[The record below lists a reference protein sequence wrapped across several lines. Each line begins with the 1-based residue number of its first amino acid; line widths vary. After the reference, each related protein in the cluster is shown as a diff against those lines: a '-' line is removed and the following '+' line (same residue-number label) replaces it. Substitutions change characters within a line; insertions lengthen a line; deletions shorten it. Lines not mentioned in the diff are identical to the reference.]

1 MTTMQ
6 LKKIRELNQQGMTD
20 AYIASYLGVTKTTIK
35 RHRDAMGL
43 PAHHCGSGWY
53 TVRDE
58 FGRILTQGT
67 SVDCAQVLGIKVK
80 TFYHRVIRSNREGD
94 GRYVNES
101 RRR

>member
-6 LKKIRELNQQGMTD
+6 LKKIRELNERGMTD
-20 AYIASYLGVTKTTIK
+20 AYIAALLGTSQTTVNK
-35 RHRDAMGL
+35 YRSDMGL

>member
-6 LKKIRELNQQGMTD
+6 LKKIQELNERGMTD
-20 AYIASYLGVTKTTIK
+20 AHIAAMLGTSRTTVNK
-35 RHRDAMGL
+35 YRSDMGL

-67 SVDCAQVLGIKVK
+67 SADCAQALGIKVK
-80 TFYHRVIRSNREGD
+80 TFYHRVIRSNKERD